1 MIQTSIHN
9 ADVLQ
14 FQTVAKNFIESGF
27 QPQGFVVLGHDAQ
40 LRLEVFRSVELPASL
55 DSLHDVA
62 LPLSTAA
69 RPAHVVRFFQRPD
82 VRLLLGRLH
91 AGHKLAWNGKRHV
104 GVLDNAGQHAL
115 QGLQGLLDSFNQQAD
130 IAAIV

>member
-27 QPQGFVVLGHDAQ
+27 QPKGFVVLHHDAQ
-40 LRLEVFRSVELPASL
+40 LHLEVFRSDELPASL
-55 DSLHDVA
+55 DSMHDVA

-82 VRLLLGRLH
+82 VRMLLGRLH
-91 AGHKLAWNGKRHV
+91 AGHKLAWNGKRNI
-104 GVLDNAGQHAL
+104 GVLNHAGQDAL
-115 QGLQGLLDSFNQQAD
+115 QGLQALLEDFNQKEE

>member
-9 ADVLQ
+9 ADALQ
-14 FQTVAKNFIESGF
+14 FQTVAKNFLESGF
-27 QPQGFVVLGHDAQ
+27 QPKGFVVLHHDAQ
-40 LRLEVFRSVELPASL
+40 LHLEVFRSDELPASL

-62 LPLSTAA
+62 LPLTTQA

-82 VRLLLGRLH
+82 VRLLLERLH
-91 AGHKLAWNGKRHV
+91 TGHKLAWNGKRHI
-104 GVLDNAGQHAL
+104 GVLNNAAQDAL
-115 QGLQGLLDSFNQQAD
+115 QGLHTLLDTFNQKEE